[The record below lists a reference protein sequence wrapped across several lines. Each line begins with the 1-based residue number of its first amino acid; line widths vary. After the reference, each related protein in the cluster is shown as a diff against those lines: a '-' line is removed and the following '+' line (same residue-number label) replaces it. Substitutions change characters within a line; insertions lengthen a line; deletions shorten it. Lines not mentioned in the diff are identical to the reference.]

1 MKRLTT
7 FLLLTLIF
15 VNAPGLVGAKVY
27 QTPAKSYQT
36 QTPPLAV
43 TGSADGKYTFVLSEG
58 GKIDIYSDN
67 GEHDELTVSPEFDAI
82 YASATGEKLWL
93 TSKTSKKVQ
102 EILVDFVQ
110 TINIEGSPFLG
121 NEHAPVTIVAFSDF
135 Q

>member
-1 MKRLTT
+1 MKRFTT
-7 FLLLTLIF
+7 LFLVTLFLLSTASLE
-15 VNAPGLVGAKVY
+15 AKVF

-36 QTPPLAV
+36 QTTPLAV

-58 GKIDIYSDN
+58 GRIDIYHEN
-67 GEHDELTVSPEFDAI
+67 GEHDELNVSAEFDTI
-82 YASATGEKLWL
+82 YASATGDKLWL

-110 TINIEGSPFLG
+110 TINTEGSPFLG
-121 NEHAPVTIVAFSDF
+121 NEQAAVTIVAFSDF